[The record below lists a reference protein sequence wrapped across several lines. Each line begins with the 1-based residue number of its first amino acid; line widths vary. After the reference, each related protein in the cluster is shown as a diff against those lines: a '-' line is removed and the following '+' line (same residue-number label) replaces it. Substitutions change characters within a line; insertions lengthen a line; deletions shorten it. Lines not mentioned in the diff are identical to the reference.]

1 MFARISF
8 APDLVPEPHI
18 GHLHTAVHAWALA
31 LGLSGDFILP
41 FAAANWRVA
50 LSWLGIEGDEEP
62 PDDIDSIAG
71 RTASRQETYRSVLAR
86 LVSGGHAVE
95 EAGGVRLRLPR
106 TGKTVL
112 PDGLRGAVTFANS
125 RLAEPMLVDEHGR
138 FHPLFTAIVDEH
150 EQAITHAVRSATWL
164 PDAPIAYHLCQQ
176 LGWLAPTYIHLPPL
190 LNSQGQPCHN
200 PAAQKGHNLADLQ
213 AEGYLPQAV
222 WHYLLLLGW
231 TPPGDP
237 DRIDR
242 WMVRQQ
248 YRLERVTPEPVT
260 FSWDSLCQVNRLYM
274 QRLSD
279 EEVMAGIRPFL
290 EDAYE
295 FLPTDPKWL
304 LALTRAIRPGLS
316 VYADAVTQAAW
327 AFDGGMEL
335 TLQGRAALAQPH
347 ANAILTRLVAELAA
361 IVLLDEP
368 TAQVILTALRNAFP
382 PPADVETAVCAALT
396 GHAAG
401 PPLPAVLA
409 LLGKQRA
416 MQRLAVAV
424 KREG

>member
-1 MFARISF
+1 MFPRVSF
-8 APDLVPEPHI
+8 ALDYPAVPHV
-18 GHLHTAVHAWALA
+18 GNLHTAVHAWALA
-31 LGLSGDFILP
+31 RSLGGDFVAPVLPQQMLAALDWLGLGWD
-41 FAAANWRVA
+41 
-50 LSWLGIEGDEEP
+50 EGPGADEEAP
-62 PDDIDSIAG
+62 AWQPGGEKAYG
-71 RTASRQETYRSVLAR
+71 RFLTQLLSQ
-86 LVSGGHAVE
+86 GDAVE
-95 EAGGVRLRLPR
+95 LAAEVYLRLPQGEQIR
-106 TGKTVL
+106 L
-112 PDGLRGAVTFANS
+112 RDGN
-125 RLAEPMLVDEHGR
+125 GR
-138 FHPLFTAIVDEH
+138 FHPLFTAVVDEH
-150 EQAITHAVRSATWL
+150 ELAITHAVRSAAWL
-164 PDAPIAYHLCQQ
+164 PDAPIAQHLCLQ
-176 LGWLAPTYIHLPPL
+176 LGWQPPTYIHLPLL

-200 PAAQKGHNLADLQ
+200 PAAQKGHSLADLQ

-237 DRIDR
+237 DHIDR
-242 WMVRQQ
+242 WTVRQQ
-248 YRLERVTPEPVT
+248 YRLERVTPDPVT
-260 FSWDSLCQVNRLYM
+260 FSWESLRQVNRLYV

-335 TLQGRAALAQPH
+335 TPQGAAALVLPH
-347 ANAILTRLVAELAA
+347 TRAILTRLIAELAV

-368 TAQVILTALRNAFP
+368 TAQVILTALRSAFP

-396 GHAAG
+396 GHVAG

-416 MQRLAVAV
+416 MQRLADAIKQRAKSVE
-424 KREG
+424 RET